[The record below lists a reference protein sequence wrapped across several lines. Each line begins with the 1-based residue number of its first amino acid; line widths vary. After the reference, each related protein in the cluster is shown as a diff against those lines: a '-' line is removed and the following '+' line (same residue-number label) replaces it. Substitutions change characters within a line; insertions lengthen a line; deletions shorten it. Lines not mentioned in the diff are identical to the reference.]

1 MSSVRSPTF
10 RRSGDRTLID
20 TSLQK
25 LAGRY
30 DRILWRQCAG
40 KIMNRVLIID
50 DDLELCEL
58 VTEFLGS
65 EGFVCESV
73 QDGESGLTKVSNES
87 YALVVLD
94 VMLAGL
100 NGFEV
105 LRRIRRSERTT
116 RLPVLMLTAR
126 GEDVDRIVGLE
137 LGADDYLPKPFNPRE
152 LVARIRAILRRAQT
166 EKVGA
171 PAPSPEK
178 LSLGDVEL
186 DRGTYG
192 VYRGGESVELTVVE
206 FELLAL
212 LLQSAGRVITR
223 EELVKSVLGRQF
235 NPLDRSIDMHVSNL
249 RKKLGHRVYVAGGS
263 VERIRNVRGVGYV
276 YTVAPGV

>member
-1 MSSVRSPTF
+1 
-10 RRSGDRTLID
+10 
-20 TSLQK
+20 
-25 LAGRY
+25 
-30 DRILWRQCAG
+30 
-40 KIMNRVLIID
+40 MNRVLIID

-73 QDGESGLTKVSNES
+73 QDGESGLTKVANES

-94 VMLAGL
+94 VMLPGL
-100 NGFEV
+100 NGFEA
-105 LRRIRRSERTT
+105 LRRIRRSERSA

-166 EKVGA
+166 EKA
-171 PAPSPEK
+171 EASASLEK

-186 DRGTYG
+186 DRGTYS
-192 VYRGGESVELTVVE
+192 VYRGGEPVELTIVE

-235 NPLDRSIDMHVSNL
+235 NPFDRSIDMHVSNL
-249 RKKLGHRVYVAGGS
+249 RKKLGHRVSVAGGS

-276 YTVAPGV
+276 YTLAPGG

>member
-1 MSSVRSPTF
+1 MIVEDELRMASLI
-10 RRSGDRTLID
+10 RRGLVKEGLAADIAASGEDALWMAAAND
-20 TSLQK
+20 
-25 LAGRY
+25 Y
-30 DRILWRQCAG
+30 DAI
-40 KIMNRVLIID
+40 
-50 DDLELCEL
+50 
-58 VTEFLGS
+58 
-65 EGFVCESV
+65 
-73 QDGESGLTKVSNES
+73 
-87 YALVVLD
+87 VLD
-94 VMLAGL
+94 VMLPGL

-105 LRRIRRSERTT
+105 LRRIRRSERSA
-116 RLPVLMLTAR
+116 RLPALMLTAR

-166 EKVGA
+166 EKVEA
-171 PAPSPEK
+171 PAPPEK

-186 DRGTYG
+186 DRGTYS
-192 VYRGGESVELTVVE
+192 VYRGGEPVELTVVE

-249 RKKLGHRVYVAGGS
+249 RKKLGHRVSVAGGS
-263 VERIRNVRGVGYV
+263 VERIRNVRGVGYM
-276 YTVAPGV
+276 YTVAPGG

>member
-1 MSSVRSPTF
+1 
-10 RRSGDRTLID
+10 
-20 TSLQK
+20 
-25 LAGRY
+25 
-30 DRILWRQCAG
+30 
-40 KIMNRVLIID
+40 MNRVLIID

-73 QDGESGLTKVSNES
+73 QDGESGLTKVAKES
-87 YALVVLD
+87 YALIVLD
-94 VMLAGL
+94 VMLPGL

-105 LRRIRRSERTT
+105 LRRIRRSERSA
-116 RLPVLMLTAR
+116 RLPALMLTAR

-166 EKVGA
+166 EKVEA
-171 PAPSPEK
+171 PAPPEK

-186 DRGTYG
+186 DRGTYS
-192 VYRGGESVELTVVE
+192 VYRGGEPVELTVVE

-249 RKKLGHRVYVAGGS
+249 RKKLGHRVSVAGGS
-263 VERIRNVRGVGYV
+263 VERIRNVRGVGYM
-276 YTVAPGV
+276 YTVAPGG